1 MNELISKLNVELQKY
16 NLGCVVKKETLTK
29 FNCYLFD
36 LNEYKIING
45 IVKDYTGCKKL
56 DVTYT
61 KQELVCIIDNGKLNS
76 FSKREKENYDMA
88 KRLNML
94 R

>member
-1 MNELISKLNVELQKY
+1 MNELISKLNVELRKN
-16 NLGCVVKKETLTK
+16 NLGCVVKKETITLLH
-29 FNCYLFD
+29 CYLYD
-36 LNEYKIING
+36 LNEYTKCG